1 MIGPNMD
8 DTIPT
13 KVWEVDGFTI
23 VDVCKGFRFN
33 PTKLTVRYTSD
44 KVGKTLSISDDMGG
58 FMFQVPFDEIFK
70 EICK

>member
-1 MIGPNMD
+1 MRIPIMN
-8 DTIPT
+8 DTKST
-13 KVWEVDGFTI
+13 KEWEVDGFSI
-23 VDVCKGFRFN
+23 VDVCKGFRVN
-33 PTKLTVRYTSD
+33 PIKLTVRYTSD